1 MLKTVLILIAEALA
15 KVIVVLL
22 LQGGGSVYSLCL
34 LNEVEFTIFFM
45 NLSVL
50 NEFLSVFQHWFYA
63 QPVT

>member
-34 LNEVEFTIFFM
+34 LNEVGFTIFFM

-50 NEFLSVFQHWFYA
+50 NEFLSVFQHGFMPN
-63 QPVT
+63 Q